1 MAQEKRSIWLIIG
14 MVFLGCL
21 IMAIVDAVI
30 IPCYAVKSLIKL
42 ALFLAIPLFYCLSR
56 FRAPLCNLFRVQN
69 RRNIAEPL
77 FLGLAVYGVIIGGFF
92 LGGKFIDWSAVSSS
106 LQNSR
111 ENIFLMG
118 AYISLINSLLEEFF
132 FRGFA
137 FLMLKNVS
145 NNAKLAHL
153 FSAGIF
159 SLYHIAIM
167 HNWFSPLV
175 FILML
180 VGLFFAGLLFNWLNE
195 RYQNLYASWMVHM
208 FANLAIN
215 TIGLL
220 LIIDNL

>member
-14 MVFLGCL
+14 MVFFGCL

-30 IPCYAVKSLIKL
+30 VPCYAVKSLIKL
-42 ALFLAIPLFYCLSR
+42 ALFLAIPLLYSLTR
-56 FRAPLCNLFRVQN
+56 HRAPLRSLFRVQS
-69 RRNIAEPL
+69 RRNITEPL
-77 FLGLAVYGVIIGGFF
+77 FLGLAVYGVIIGGFL

-106 LQNSR
+106 LQNSQ

-137 FLMLKNVS
+137 FLVLKEIS
-145 NNAKLAHL
+145 GPRLAYL

-167 HNWFSPLV
+167 HSWFSPLV

-220 LIIDNL
+220 LIIDKL

>member
-14 MVFLGCL
+14 MVFFGCL

-30 IPCYAVKSLIKL
+30 VPSYTVKSLIKL
-42 ALFLAIPLFYCLSR
+42 ALFLAIPLLYSLTR
-56 FRAPLCNLFRVQN
+56 HRAPLRSLFRVQS
-69 RRNIAEPL
+69 RRNITEPL
-77 FLGLAVYGVIIGGFF
+77 FLGLAVYGVIIGGFL

-106 LQNSR
+106 LQNSQ

-137 FLMLKNVS
+137 FLVLKELS
-145 NNAKLAHL
+145 GPRLAYL

-167 HNWFSPLV
+167 HSWFSPLV

-220 LIIDNL
+220 LIIDKL

>member
-14 MVFLGCL
+14 MVFFGCL

-30 IPCYAVKSLIKL
+30 VPCYAVKSLIKL
-42 ALFLAIPLFYCLSR
+42 ALFLAIPLLYSLTR
-56 FRAPLCNLFRVQN
+56 HRAPLRSLFRVQS
-69 RRNIAEPL
+69 RRNITEPL
-77 FLGLAVYGVIIGGFF
+77 FLGLAVYGVIIGGFL

-106 LQNSR
+106 LQNSQ

-137 FLMLKNVS
+137 FLVLKELS
-145 NNAKLAHL
+145 GPRLAYL

-167 HNWFSPLV
+167 HSWFSPLV

-220 LIIDNL
+220 LIIDKL

>member
-1 MAQEKRSIWLIIG
+1 MAQEKRSIWPIIG
-14 MVFLGCL
+14 IVVFGCL
-21 IMAIVDAVI
+21 VMAIVDAVI
-30 IPCYAVKSLIKL
+30 VPCYAVKSLIKL
-42 ALFLAIPLFYCLSR
+42 ALFLAIPLLYSLTR
-56 FRAPLCNLFRVQN
+56 HRAPLRSLFRVQS
-69 RRNIAEPL
+69 RRNITEPL
-77 FLGLAVYGVIIGGFF
+77 FLGLAVYGVIIGGFL

-106 LQNSR
+106 LQNSQ

-137 FLMLKNVS
+137 FLVLKELS
-145 NNAKLAHL
+145 GPKLAYL

-167 HNWFSPLV
+167 HSWFSPLV

-220 LIIDNL
+220 LIIDKL

>member
-1 MAQEKRSIWLIIG
+1 
-14 MVFLGCL
+14 
-21 IMAIVDAVI
+21 MAIVDAVI
-30 IPCYAVKSLIKL
+30 VPCYAVKSLIKL
-42 ALFLAIPLFYCLSR
+42 ALFLAIPLLYSLTR
-56 FRAPLCNLFRVQN
+56 HRAPLRSLFRVQS
-69 RRNIAEPL
+69 RRNITEPL
-77 FLGLAVYGVIIGGFF
+77 FLGLAVYGVIIGGFL

-106 LQNSR
+106 LQNSQ

-137 FLMLKNVS
+137 FLVLKELS
-145 NNAKLAHL
+145 GPKLAYL

-167 HNWFSPLV
+167 HSWFSPLV

-220 LIIDNL
+220 LIIDKL

>member
-14 MVFLGCL
+14 MVFFGCL

-30 IPCYAVKSLIKL
+30 VPCYAAKSLIKL
-42 ALFLAIPLFYCLSR
+42 ALFLAIPLLYSLTR
-56 FRAPLCNLFRVQN
+56 HRAPLRSLFRVQS
-69 RRNIAEPL
+69 RRNITEPL
-77 FLGLAVYGVIIGGFF
+77 FLGLAVYGVIIGGFL

-106 LQNSR
+106 LQNSQ

-137 FLMLKNVS
+137 FLVLKELS
-145 NNAKLAHL
+145 GPRLAYL

-167 HNWFSPLV
+167 HSWFSPLV

-220 LIIDNL
+220 LIIDKL

>member
-14 MVFLGCL
+14 MVFFGCL

-30 IPCYAVKSLIKL
+30 VPCYAVKSLIKL
-42 ALFLAIPLFYCLSR
+42 ALFLAIPLLYSLTR
-56 FRAPLCNLFRVQN
+56 HRAPLRSLFRVQS
-69 RRNIAEPL
+69 RRNITEPL
-77 FLGLAVYGVIIGGFF
+77 FLGLAVYGVIISGFL

-106 LQNSR
+106 LQNSQ

-137 FLMLKNVS
+137 FLVLKELS
-145 NNAKLAHL
+145 GPRLAYL

-167 HNWFSPLV
+167 HSWFSPLV

-220 LIIDNL
+220 LIIDKL

>member
-14 MVFLGCL
+14 MVFFGCL

-30 IPCYAVKSLIKL
+30 VPCYAVKSLIKL
-42 ALFLAIPLFYCLSR
+42 ALFLAIPLLYSLTR
-56 FRAPLCNLFRVQN
+56 HRAPLRSLFRVQS
-69 RRNIAEPL
+69 RRNITEPL
-77 FLGLAVYGVIIGGFF
+77 FLGLAVYGVIIGGFL

-106 LQNSR
+106 LQNSQ

-137 FLMLKNVS
+137 FLVLKELS
-145 NNAKLAHL
+145 GPKLAYL

-167 HNWFSPLV
+167 HSWFSPLV

-220 LIIDNL
+220 LIIDKL

>member
-14 MVFLGCL
+14 MVFFGCL

-30 IPCYAVKSLIKL
+30 VPCYAVKSLIKL
-42 ALFLAIPLFYCLSR
+42 ALFLAITLLYSLTR
-56 FRAPLCNLFRVQN
+56 HRAPLRSLFRVQS
-69 RRNIAEPL
+69 RRNITEPL
-77 FLGLAVYGVIIGGFF
+77 FLGLAVYGVIIGGFL

-106 LQNSR
+106 LQNSQ

-137 FLMLKNVS
+137 FLVLKEIS
-145 NNAKLAHL
+145 GPRLAYL

-167 HNWFSPLV
+167 HSWFSPLV

-220 LIIDNL
+220 LIIDKL

>member
-14 MVFLGCL
+14 MVFFGCL

-30 IPCYAVKSLIKL
+30 VPCYAVKSLIKL
-42 ALFLAIPLFYCLSR
+42 ALFLAIPLLYSLTR
-56 FRAPLCNLFRVQN
+56 HRAPLRSLFRVQS
-69 RRNIAEPL
+69 RRNITEPL
-77 FLGLAVYGVIIGGFF
+77 FLGLAVYGVIIGGFL

-106 LQNSR
+106 LQNSQ

-137 FLMLKNVS
+137 FLVLKELS
-145 NNAKLAHL
+145 GPRLAYL

-167 HNWFSPLV
+167 HSWFSPLV
-175 FILML
+175 LILML

-220 LIIDNL
+220 LIIDKL

>member
-14 MVFLGCL
+14 MVFFGCL

-30 IPCYAVKSLIKL
+30 VPCYAVKSLIKL
-42 ALFLAIPLFYCLSR
+42 ALFLAIPLLYSLTR
-56 FRAPLCNLFRVQN
+56 HRAPLRSLFRVQS
-69 RRNIAEPL
+69 RRNITEPL
-77 FLGLAVYGVIIGGFF
+77 FLGLAVYGVIIGGFL

-106 LQNSR
+106 LQNSQ

-137 FLMLKNVS
+137 FLVLKELS
-145 NNAKLAHL
+145 GPKLAYL

-167 HNWFSPLV
+167 HSWFSPLV

-180 VGLFFAGLLFNWLNE
+180 VGLFFSGLLFNWLNE

-220 LIIDNL
+220 LIIDKL